1 MFMLSFLAN
10 TLKWQIPLFLSENF
24 LTGFDEKE
32 TNWTTLVG
40 GMKEWHVK
48 YDSVLSW
55 VITWL
60 EFGASLTRTRKVI
73 TEPFHNGIG
82 GRWGSRR
89 KDMANACSL
98 IHRPSVMTVSIKS
111 RCLSAKVN
119 QSLPISCCISAQ
131 IGFPLW
137 HHSNRRIICEI
148 LETWQHC
155 MVIRTV
161 VACCSIMW
169 SVLRKEMVAASLPYA
184 SQRTL
189 RKYSVQVTSLCVM
202 IVSYIIHNL
211 YPSKHNYI

>member
-48 YDSVLSW
+48 YDSALSW

-98 IHRPSVMTVSIKS
+98 IHRPSVMMVSIKS
-111 RCLSAKVN
+111 RCVPAKVN
-119 QSLPISCCISAQ
+119 QSGPISCCFSAQ
-131 IGFPLW
+131 IGSPLW
-137 HHSNRRIICEI
+137 HRRNRPTTCEI

-155 MVIRTV
+155 PVIRAV
-161 VACCSIMW
+161 VACCSVVW
-169 SVLRKEMVAASLPYA
+169 SVLRKPMIAASLPSA

-189 RKYSVQVTSLCVM
+189 SKYSVQVTSLCVM
-202 IVSYIIHNL
+202 IVSYTTHNL
-211 YPSKHNYI
+211 YQSKHNYI

>member
-1 MFMLSFLAN
+1 MLSFLAN
-10 TLKWQIPLFLSENF
+10 TLKWQIPLFPSENF

-32 TNWTTLVG
+32 TNWTALVG

-48 YDSVLSW
+48 YDSALSW

-82 GRWGSRR
+82 GRWGSSR

-111 RCLSAKVN
+111 RFLPAKVN
-119 QSLPISCCISAQ
+119 QSRPISCCISAQ
-131 IGFPLW
+131 IGFPFW
-137 HHSNRRIICEI
+137 HRRNRRTICEI

-155 MVIRTV
+155 TVIRTV
-161 VACCSIMW
+161 VACSSIVW
-169 SVLRKEMVAASLPYA
+169 SVLRKEMVAASLPSA
-184 SQRTL
+184 SWRTL
-189 RKYSVQVTSLCVM
+189 SKHSVQVTSLCVV
-202 IVSYIIHNL
+202 IVSCIIHNL
-211 YPSKHNYI
+211 YQSKYNYV